1 MVIIGFSPKDI
12 NYKIMTIKTIKIE
25 KSRTIHVENI
35 RGRDLFNKLTMAE
48 EVELKDTD
56 NEEEVRR
63 QVSANIDN
71 FFEEEIKKIKS
82 HNKDKQPKF

>member
-1 MVIIGFSPKDI
+1 
-12 NYKIMTIKTIKIE
+12 MTIKTIKIE